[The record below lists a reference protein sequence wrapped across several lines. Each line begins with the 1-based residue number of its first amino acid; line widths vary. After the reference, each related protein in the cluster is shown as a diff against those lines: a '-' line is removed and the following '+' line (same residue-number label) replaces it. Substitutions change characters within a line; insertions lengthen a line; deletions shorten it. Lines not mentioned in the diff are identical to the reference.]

1 MKQGFRQSMA
11 GLHSW
16 SGLILGWLL
25 FAIVLSGTAT
35 VFRSEISGWMR
46 PEIARTA
53 PPDAAIEAAV
63 RWLGAHHPK
72 AAGWYLTAP
81 DERIATTQAVFDDP
95 AAPLGY
101 RDIALD
107 PVSGSPDVARATL
120 GGEFLYRFHFELQL
134 PYPWGRF
141 LAVAAAMMM
150 LIAIVSGIIIHKR
163 IFKDIFTFRAG
174 KGKRSWLDAH
184 NVLGV
189 LALPFHLMITV
200 TGIVTLLTLVMPW
213 GTTANYGDDLATAF
227 AEAAPGLVS
236 REAAGRRAPLAPIG
250 PMLAAAQRAFGEGG
264 RIGRVSIANP
274 GDAHAIVTISNHDGD
289 QLAYAAR
296 TVSFDGVTGRI
307 IKQYVEARPAQQTY
321 NVLYGLHMGRFAP
334 EVSRWLYFLCGLA
347 LAATIATGL
356 VLWIRSRPQARGVG
370 PWLAARLNV
379 GAVAG
384 FPVAILAFLY
394 ANRLLPAQMPGRAEG
409 EVSVFFWAWGAAI
422 AFAMLRAP
430 ARAWREA
437 FAALALGSAVLP
449 ILSFALTGRGLWS
462 ALAGG
467 DWLFAGFDLTLFAF
481 AALAAAIAR
490 RAGTKTAEA
499 PLRRRAQAV
508 PA

>member
-1 MKQGFRQSMA
+1 MA

-63 RWLGAHHPK
+63 GWLGKHHPK

-81 DERIATTQAVFDDP
+81 DDRMATTQAVFDDA

-107 PVSGSPDVARATL
+107 PVSGSPDAARATL

-150 LIAIVSGIIIHKR
+150 LIAIISGIIIHKR

-213 GTTANYGDDLATAF
+213 GTTANYGDDLEKAF

-236 REAAGRRAPLAPIG
+236 REAAGRPAALAPIG
-250 PMLAAAQRAFGEGG
+250 PMLAEARRIFGNDG

-274 GDAHAIVTISNHDGD
+274 GDAHSVVTVSNHDGD
-289 QLAYAAR
+289 QLGYAVR
-296 TVSFDGVTGRI
+296 TVSFDGATGRI
-307 IKQYVEARPAQQTY
+307 LKQYAEARPAQQTY

-356 VLWIRSRPQARGVG
+356 VLWIRSRPQARGLG

-379 GAVAG
+379 GVVAG
-384 FPVAILAFLY
+384 FPIAILAFLY
-394 ANRLLPAQMPGRAEG
+394 ANRLLPVAMPGRAQG
-409 EVSVFFWAWGAAI
+409 EVSAFFWAWGAMI
-422 AFAMLRAP
+422 AFSMLRSP
-430 ARAWREA
+430 ARAWREG
-437 FAALALGSAVLP
+437 FALLALASAILP
-449 ILSFALTGRGLWS
+449 ILSFALTGRGLWN
-462 ALAGG
+462 ALSGG
-467 DWLFAGFDLTLFAF
+467 DWLFVGFDLTLFAF
-481 AALAAAIAR
+481 AALAARIAR
-490 RAGTKTAEA
+490 RAGAKA
-499 PLRRRAQAV
+499 PERPVRRRAQAV
-508 PA
+508 AA

>member
-1 MKQGFRQSMA
+1 MKPGFRQSIA

-46 PEIARTA
+46 PEVEEAT
-53 PPDAAIEAAV
+53 PPEAAIEAAV
-63 RWLGAHHPK
+63 RWLGTHHPK

-81 DERIATTQAVFDDP
+81 DERTLTTQAVFDDA

-134 PYPWGRF
+134 PYPWGRY
-141 LAVAAAMMM
+141 LAVAAAMLM

-189 LALPFHLMITV
+189 LALPFHLMITA
-200 TGIVTLLTLVMPW
+200 TGIVTLLSLVMPW
-213 GTTANYGDDLATAF
+213 GTAANYGADLETAF

-236 REAAGRRAPLAPIG
+236 REAAGRPAPLAPVG
-250 PMLAAAQRAFGEGG
+250 PMLAAAQQRFGEG
-264 RIGRVSIANP
+264 RVGRVSIANP
-274 GDAHAIVTISNHDGD
+274 GDANAIVTIAKHDGD
-289 QLAYAAR
+289 QLAYAAQ
-296 TVSFDGVTGRI
+296 TVSFDGPSGRI
-307 IKQYVEARPAQQTY
+307 LKDYVETRPAQRTSD
-321 NVLYGLHMGRFAP
+321 VLYGLHMGRFAP

-356 VLWIRSRPQARGVG
+356 ILWIRSRPQARGAG
-370 PWLAARLNV
+370 PWIAARLNV

-384 FPVAILAFLY
+384 FPAAILAFFY

-409 EVSVFFWAWGAAI
+409 EVSAFFWVWGVAI

-437 FAALALGSAVLP
+437 FAVLALAAAALP
-449 ILSFALTGRGLWS
+449 VVSFVSTGRGLWR
-462 ALAGG
+462 AVIGG
-467 DWLFAGFDLTLFAF
+467 DWLFVGFDLTLFAF
-481 AALAAAIAR
+481 AALAVTIAR
-490 RAGTKTAEA
+490 RAGA
-499 PLRRRAQAV
+499 PSAGRVPRRGRQAV

>member
-46 PEIARTA
+46 PEIAKSV

-63 RWLGAHHPK
+63 GWLAQHHPK

-81 DERIATTQAVFDDP
+81 DDRIATTQAVFDDA

-107 PVSGSPDVARATL
+107 PISGSPDIARATL

-141 LAVAAAMMM
+141 LAVGAAMMM

-163 IFKDIFTFRAG
+163 IFKDFFTFRAG

-213 GTTANYGDDLATAF
+213 GTAANYGEDMETAF
-227 AEAAPGLVS
+227 AEASPGLVS
-236 REAAGRRAPLAPIG
+236 REAVGRPAPLAPIG
-250 PMLAAAQRAFGEGG
+250 PMLAEAQRKFGGG

-274 GDAHAIVTISNHDGD
+274 GDANAIVTVGNHDGD
-289 QLAYAAR
+289 QLAYSAR
-296 TVSFDGVTGRI
+296 TATFDGVTGRLVKI
-307 IKQYVEARPAQQTY
+307 YIETRPARQTHD
-321 NVLYGLHMGRFAP
+321 VLYGLHMGRFAP
-334 EVSRWLYFLCGLA
+334 EISRWLYFLCGLA

-356 VLWIRSRPQARGVG
+356 ILWIESRPQARGAG

-379 GAVAG
+379 GTVAG
-384 FPVAILAFLY
+384 FPMAILAFFY
-394 ANRLLPAQMPGRAEG
+394 ANRLLPAAMPGRAEA
-409 EVSVFFWAWGAAI
+409 EVSAFFWTWGAALVL
-422 AFAMLRAP
+422 AMLRSP
-430 ARAWREA
+430 ARAWREG
-437 FAALALGSAVLP
+437 FALLALGAAILP
-449 ILSFALTGRGLWS
+449 LLSFAQTGRGLWV
-462 ALAGG
+462 ALSGG
-467 DWLFAGFDLTLFAF
+467 DWLFLGFDLTLFAL

-490 RAGTKTAEA
+490 KAGSRAADA
-499 PLRRRAQAV
+499 PPRRRTRAV
-508 PA
+508 AV

>member
-1 MKQGFRQSMA
+1 MNRGFRQSMA

-16 SGLILGWLL
+16 SGLIVGWLL

-46 PEIARTA
+46 PEISKSA

-63 RWLGAHHPK
+63 GWLGRHHPK

-81 DERIATTQAVFDDP
+81 DARIRTTQAVFDDA

-134 PYPWGRF
+134 PYPWGRY
-141 LAVAAAMMM
+141 LAVAAAMLM
-150 LIAIVSGIIIHKR
+150 LIAIISGIIVHKR
-163 IFKDIFTFRAG
+163 IFKDFFTFRAG

-189 LALPFHLMITV
+189 LALPFHLMITA

-213 GTTANYGDDLATAF
+213 GTTANYGDDLQTAF
-227 AEAAPGLVS
+227 AESAPGLIS
-236 REAAGRRAPLAPIG
+236 REAAGRPAPLAPIG
-250 PMLAAAQRAFGEGG
+250 PMLAAAQQHFGEG

-274 GDAHAIVTISNHDGD
+274 GDVNAIVTVSNHDGD

-296 TVSFDGVTGRI
+296 TASFDGATGRMLNV
-307 IKQYVEARPAQQTY
+307 YTEARPARQTHD
-321 NVLYGLHMGRFAP
+321 VLYGLHMGRFAP

-356 VLWIRSRPQARGVG
+356 VLWIESRPQARGAG
-370 PWLAARLNV
+370 PWIAARLNV
-379 GAVAG
+379 GTVAG
-384 FPVAILAFLY
+384 FPMAILAFFY
-394 ANRLLPAQMPGRAEG
+394 ANRVLPAAVPGRAEA
-409 EVSVFFWAWGAAI
+409 EVSAFFWTWGVMLV
-422 AFAMLRAP
+422 FAMLRVP

-437 FAALALGSAVLP
+437 FAALALCAAMLP
-449 ILSFALTGRGLWS
+449 LLSFAVTGRGLWTAIAS
-462 ALAGG
+462 G
-467 DWLFAGFDLTLFAF
+467 DWLFAGFDLMLFAL
-481 AALAAAIAR
+481 AALAATIAR
-490 RAGTKTAEA
+490 KAGARPAITS
-499 PLRRRAQAV
+499 PRRRRQAV

>member
-35 VFRSEISGWMR
+35 VFRSEIGGWMR
-46 PEIARTA
+46 PEIAKAA

-72 AAGWYLTAP
+72 AQGWYLTAP
-81 DERIATTQAVFDDP
+81 DDRTVTTQAVFDDP
-95 AAPLGY
+95 AAPEGY

-107 PVSGSPDVARATL
+107 PVSGRPDVARATR
-120 GGEFLYRFHFELQL
+120 GGEFFYRFHFELQL

-141 LAVAAAMMM
+141 LAVGAAMMM
-150 LIAIVSGIIIHKR
+150 LIAMISGIVIHKR
-163 IFKDIFTFRAG
+163 IFKDFFTFRAS

-189 LALPFHLMITV
+189 LALPFHLMITI

-213 GTTANYGDDLATAF
+213 GTVANYGDDLATAF
-227 AEAAPGLVS
+227 AEASPGLVS
-236 REAAGRRAPLAPIG
+236 REPAGRPAPLAPIG
-250 PMLAAAQRAFGEGG
+250 PMLAAAQREFGDG

-274 GDAHAIVTISNHDGD
+274 GDAHAIVTISKHDGD
-289 QLAYAAR
+289 RLAYAAE
-296 TVSFDGVTGRI
+296 TATFDGVTGRLI
-307 IKQYVEARPAQQTY
+307 SRYVEARPARQTY
-321 NVLYGLHMGRFAP
+321 DVLYGLHMGRFAP
-334 EVSRWLYFLCGLA
+334 LVSHWLYFLCGLA
-347 LAATIATGL
+347 LAATIGTGL

-384 FPVAILAFLY
+384 FPVAILAFFY

-409 EVSVFFWAWGAAI
+409 EVSAFFWAWGAVI
-422 AFAMLRAP
+422 AFAMLRVP
-430 ARAWREA
+430 GRAWREA
-437 FAALALGSAVLP
+437 FAVIALGSAVLP
-449 ILSFALTGRGLWS
+449 VLSFALTGRGLWN
-462 ALAGG
+462 ALSGG

-481 AALAAAIAR
+481 AALAATIAS
-490 RAGTKTAEA
+490 RAGAAPAEA
-499 PLRRRAQAV
+499 LPRRRGQAV

>member
-1 MKQGFRQSMA
+1 MKAGFRQSIA

-25 FAIVLSGTAT
+25 FAIALSGTAT

-46 PEIARTA
+46 PEVVATT
-53 PPDAAIEAAV
+53 PPDAAIKAAV
-63 RWLGAHHPK
+63 RWLEAHHPK

-81 DERIATTQAVFDDP
+81 DERIPTTQAVFDDA
-95 AAPLGY
+95 AAPAGY

-120 GGEFLYRFHFELQL
+120 GGEFLYRFHFELRL
-134 PYPWGRF
+134 PYPWGRY
-141 LAVAAAMMM
+141 LAVAAAMLM
-150 LIAIVSGIIIHKR
+150 LIAIVSGIIVHKR

-200 TGIVTLLTLVMPW
+200 TGIVTLLSLVMPW
-213 GTTANYGDDLATAF
+213 GTAANYGEDLKTAF

-236 REAAGRRAPLAPIG
+236 RDPAGRPAPLAPIG
-250 PMLAAAQRAFGEGG
+250 PMLAAAQHRFGEG
-264 RIGRVSIANP
+264 RVGRVSIANP
-274 GDAHAIVTISNHDGD
+274 GDVNAIVTISRHDGD
-289 QLAYAAR
+289 QLAYAAQ
-296 TVSFDGVTGRI
+296 TVSFDGPSGQILKT
-307 IKQYVEARPAQQTY
+307 YAETRPAQRTY
-321 NVLYGLHMGRFAP
+321 DVLYGLHMGRFAP
-334 EVSRWLYFLCGLA
+334 EISRWLYFLCGLA

-356 VLWIRSRPQARGVG
+356 ILWIRSRPQARGAG
-370 PWLAARLNV
+370 PWIAARLNV

-384 FPVAILAFLY
+384 FPAAILGFFY
-394 ANRLLPAQMPGRAEG
+394 ANRLFPVDIPERAEA
-409 EVSVFFWAWGAAI
+409 EVSAFFWVWGAAI
-422 AFAMLRAP
+422 LFAMLREP

-437 FAALALGSAVLP
+437 FAVLAAAAALLP
-449 ILSFALTGRGLWS
+449 VVSFVATGRGLWS
-462 ALAGG
+462 AVIGG

-481 AALAAAIAR
+481 AVLAVAIAR
-490 RAGTKTAEA
+490 RAGVASA
-499 PLRRRAQAV
+499 GSARRRGPRAV

>member
-63 RWLGAHHPK
+63 RWLGEHHPK

-81 DERIATTQAVFDDP
+81 DERIATTQAVFGRSRRTARLSRHRTRSRQR
-95 AAPLGY
+95 AAPM
-101 RDIALD
+101 
-107 PVSGSPDVARATL
+107 SRATL

-189 LALPFHLMITV
+189 LALPFHLMITA

-213 GTTANYGDDLATAF
+213 GYDGELWRRPRNRLCRSRAGAGEPRGGRPACTARADRTDARRGGAGIRRRRPDRARQHRQ
-227 AEAAPGLVS
+227 S
-236 REAAGRRAPLAPIG
+236 GRRA
-250 PMLAAAQRAFGEGG
+250 
-264 RIGRVSIANP
+264 
-274 GDAHAIVTISNHDGD
+274 
-289 QLAYAAR
+289 
-296 TVSFDGVTGRI
+296 
-307 IKQYVEARPAQQTY
+307 
-321 NVLYGLHMGRFAP
+321 
-334 EVSRWLYFLCGLA
+334 SR
-347 LAATIATGL
+347 
-356 VLWIRSRPQARGVG
+356 S
-370 PWLAARLNV
+370 
-379 GAVAG
+379 
-384 FPVAILAFLY
+384 
-394 ANRLLPAQMPGRAEG
+394 
-409 EVSVFFWAWGAAI
+409 
-422 AFAMLRAP
+422 
-430 ARAWREA
+430 
-437 FAALALGSAVLP
+437 
-449 ILSFALTGRGLWS
+449 
-462 ALAGG
+462 
-467 DWLFAGFDLTLFAF
+467 
-481 AALAAAIAR
+481 
-490 RAGTKTAEA
+490 
-499 PLRRRAQAV
+499 
-508 PA
+508 

>member
-1 MKQGFRQSMA
+1 MKTGFRQSIA

-25 FAIVLSGTAT
+25 FAIALSGTAT

-46 PEIARTA
+46 PEVVATT
-53 PPDAAIEAAV
+53 PPDAAIKAAV
-63 RWLGAHHPK
+63 RWLEAHHPK

-81 DERIATTQAVFDDP
+81 DERIPTTQAVFDDA
-95 AAPLGY
+95 AAPAGY

-134 PYPWGRF
+134 PYPWGRY
-141 LAVAAAMMM
+141 LAVAAAMLM
-150 LIAIVSGIIIHKR
+150 LIAIVSGIIVHKR

-200 TGIVTLLTLVMPW
+200 TGIVTLLSLVMPW
-213 GTTANYGDDLATAF
+213 GTAANYGEDLKTAF

-236 REAAGRRAPLAPIG
+236 RDPAGRPAPLAPIG
-250 PMLAAAQRAFGEGG
+250 PMLAAAQHRFGEG
-264 RIGRVSIANP
+264 RVGRVSIANP
-274 GDAHAIVTISNHDGD
+274 GDVNAIVTISRHDGD
-289 QLAYAAR
+289 QLAYAAQ
-296 TVSFDGVTGRI
+296 TVSFDGPSGQILKT
-307 IKQYVEARPAQQTY
+307 YAETRPAQRTY
-321 NVLYGLHMGRFAP
+321 DVLYGLHMGRFAP
-334 EVSRWLYFLCGLA
+334 QVSRWLYFLCGLA

-356 VLWIRSRPQARGVG
+356 ILWIRSRPQARGAG
-370 PWLAARLNV
+370 PWIAARLNV

-384 FPVAILAFLY
+384 FPAAILGFFY
-394 ANRLLPAQMPGRAEG
+394 ANRLFPVDIPERAEA
-409 EVSVFFWAWGAAI
+409 EVSAFFWVWGAAI
-422 AFAMLRAP
+422 LFAMLREP

-437 FAALALGSAVLP
+437 FAVLAAAAALLP
-449 ILSFALTGRGLWS
+449 VVSFVATGRGLWS
-462 ALAGG
+462 AVIGG

-481 AALAAAIAR
+481 AVLAAAIAR
-490 RAGTKTAEA
+490 RAGVASA
-499 PLRRRAQAV
+499 DSARRRGPRAV

>member
-1 MKQGFRQSMA
+1 MRRGFRQSMA

-53 PPDAAIEAAV
+53 PPEAAIEAAV
-63 RWLGAHHPK
+63 RWLDTHHPK
-72 AAGWYLTAP
+72 AAGWYLVAP
-81 DERIATTQAVFDDP
+81 DARIATTQAVFDDS
-95 AAPLGY
+95 AAPSGY

-107 PVSGSPDVARATL
+107 PVSGSPDTARATL
-120 GGEFLYRFHFELQL
+120 GGEFLYRLHFDLQL
-134 PYPWGRF
+134 PYPWGRI
-141 LAVAAAMMM
+141 LASAAAMLM
-150 LIAIVSGIIIHKR
+150 LVALVSGILTHKR
-163 IFKDIFTFRAG
+163 IFKDYFTLRAG

-200 TGIVTLLTLVMPW
+200 TGIVTLFTLTMPW
-213 GTTANYGDDLATAF
+213 PLVANYGDDLAAAF
-227 AEAAPGLVS
+227 AEASPGLVS
-236 REAAGRRAPLAPIG
+236 REAAGRPAPLAPIG
-250 PMLAAAQRAFGEGG
+250 PMLATAQRHFGEG

-274 GDAHAIVTISNHDGD
+274 GDAHAIVTISRHDGD
-289 QLAYAAR
+289 QLAYAAS
-296 TVSFDGVTGRI
+296 TASFDGATGELLN
-307 IKQYVEARPAQQTY
+307 VHTEARPARRTFD
-321 NVLYGLHMGRFAP
+321 VLYGLHMGRFAP

-356 VLWIRSRPQARGVG
+356 VLWIQSRPQARGLG
-370 PWLAARLNV
+370 PWLTARLNV

-384 FPVAILAFLY
+384 LPIAMLALLY
-394 ANRLLPAQMPGRAEG
+394 ANRLLPVAMPGRAEA
-409 EVSVFFWAWGAAI
+409 EVSVFFWSWGAAI
-422 AFAMLRAP
+422 AFALLRAP
-430 ARAWREA
+430 GRAWCES
-437 FAALALGSAVLP
+437 FGALAVGAFVLP
-449 ILSFALTGRGLWS
+449 WLSFALTGRGLW
-462 ALAGG
+462 AAWFER
-467 DWLFAGFDLTLFAF
+467 DWLFAGFDLTLFGL

-490 RAGTKTAEA
+490 KAGARPAAGALRSRGRAM
-499 PLRRRAQAV
+499 

>member
-35 VFRSEISGWMR
+35 IFRSEISGWMR
-46 PEIARTA
+46 PEIAKTA

-63 RWLGAHHPK
+63 RWLGTHHPK

-81 DERIATTQAVFDDP
+81 DDRSATVQAVFDDP
-95 AAPLGY
+95 AAPAGY

-107 PVSGSPDVARATL
+107 PVSGRPGVARSTL

-141 LAVAAAMMM
+141 LAVGAAMMM
-150 LIAIVSGIIIHKR
+150 LIAMISGIVIHKR

-189 LALPFHLMITV
+189 LALPFHLMITI
-200 TGIVTLLTLVMPW
+200 TGIVTLLSMVMPW
-213 GTTANYGDDLATAF
+213 STVANYGDDLKTAF
-227 AEAAPGLVS
+227 AEASPGLVS
-236 REAAGRRAPLAPIG
+236 RDAAGVAAPLAPIG
-250 PMLAAAQRAFGEGG
+250 PMLGAAQRAFGDGG

-274 GDAHAIVTISNHDGD
+274 GDAHAIVTISNNDGD
-289 QLAYAAR
+289 QLAYAAQ
-296 TVSFDGVTGRI
+296 TVTFDGVAGRI
-307 IKQYVEARPAQQTY
+307 VNRYVETRPAAQTY
-321 NVLYGLHMGRFAP
+321 NVLYGLHMGRFAA

-384 FPVAILAFLY
+384 FPFAILAFFY
-394 ANRLLPAQMPGRAEG
+394 ANRLLPAQMPGRAES
-409 EVSVFFWAWGAAI
+409 EVSAFFWAWGVAI
-422 AFAMLRAP
+422 AFAMLRSP
-430 ARAWREA
+430 TRAWREG
-437 FAALALGSAVLP
+437 FASIALGAAALP
-449 ILSFALTGRGLWS
+449 ILSFALTGRGLWA
-462 ALAGG
+462 ALSSG

-481 AALAAAIAR
+481 AALAATIAR
-490 RAGTKTAEA
+490 RAGTA
-499 PLRRRAQAV
+499 PANPSPRRGRQAV

>member
-1 MKQGFRQSMA
+1 MKPGFRQSIA

-46 PEIARTA
+46 PEIVKVA
-53 PPDAAIEAAV
+53 PPEAAIEAAV
-63 RWLGAHHPK
+63 RWLGTHHPQ

-81 DERIATTQAVFDDP
+81 DERILTTQAVFDDA

-107 PVSGSPDVARATL
+107 PVSGSPDAARATL

-134 PYPWGRF
+134 PYPWGRY
-141 LAVAAAMMM
+141 LAVAAAMLM

-189 LALPFHLMITV
+189 LALPFHLMITA
-200 TGIVTLLTLVMPW
+200 TGIVTLLSLVMPW
-213 GTTANYGDDLATAF
+213 GTAANYGADLETAF

-236 REAAGRRAPLAPIG
+236 REAAGRPAPLAPIG
-250 PMLAAAQRAFGEGG
+250 PMLAAAQQRFGEG
-264 RIGRVSIANP
+264 RVGRVSIANP
-274 GDAHAIVTISNHDGD
+274 GDANAIVTIARHDGD
-289 QLAYAAR
+289 QLAYAAQ
-296 TVSFDGVTGRI
+296 TVSFDGPSGRI
-307 IKQYVEARPAQQTY
+307 LKHYAETRPAQRTSD
-321 NVLYGLHMGRFAP
+321 VLYGLHMGRFAP

-356 VLWIRSRPQARGVG
+356 ILWIRSRPQARGVG
-370 PWLAARLNV
+370 PWIAARLNV

-384 FPVAILAFLY
+384 FPAAILAFFY

-409 EVSVFFWAWGAAI
+409 EVSAFFWVWGVAI
-422 AFAMLRAP
+422 AFAMMRAP

-437 FAALALGSAVLP
+437 FAVLALAAAALP
-449 ILSFALTGRGLWS
+449 VVSFVATGRGLWS
-462 ALAGG
+462 AVIGG

-481 AALAAAIAR
+481 AALAVAIAR
-490 RAGTKTAEA
+490 RAGA
-499 PLRRRAQAV
+499 PSADPVPRRGRQAV

>member
-25 FAIVLSGTAT
+25 FAIALSGTAT

-46 PEIARTA
+46 PEIAKSA
-53 PPDAAIEAAV
+53 PPAEAIEAAV
-63 RWLGAHHPK
+63 GWLGTHHPK

-81 DERIATTQAVFDDP
+81 DGRTLTTQAVFDDA

-107 PVSGSPDVARATL
+107 PVSGSPDAARATL

-150 LIAIVSGIIIHKR
+150 LIAIISGIVIHKR
-163 IFKDIFTFRAG
+163 IFKDFFTFRAG

-213 GTTANYGDDLATAF
+213 GTTANYGDDLETAF

-236 REAAGRRAPLAPIG
+236 REAAGRPVPLAPIG
-250 PMLAAAQRAFGEGG
+250 PMLAEAERRFEGG
-264 RIGRVSIANP
+264 RVGRVSIANP
-274 GDAHAIVTISNHDGD
+274 GDAHAIVTVSNHDGD
-289 QLAYAAR
+289 QLAYSAR
-296 TVSFDGVTGRI
+296 TATFDGATGRRLNL
-307 IKQYVEARPAQQTY
+307 YTEARPARQAHD
-321 NVLYGLHMGRFAP
+321 VLYGLHMGRFAP

-356 VLWIRSRPQARGVG
+356 VLWIESRPQARGVG
-370 PWLAARLNV
+370 PWFAARLNV
-379 GAVAG
+379 GTVAG
-384 FPVAILAFLY
+384 FPMAILAFFY
-394 ANRLLPAQMPGRAEG
+394 ANRILPAPMPGRAEA
-409 EVSVFFWAWGAAI
+409 EVSAFFWTWGAVLL
-422 AFAMLRAP
+422 FAMLRSP
-430 ARAWREA
+430 ARAWRET
-437 FAALALGSAVLP
+437 FAVLALGAAMLP
-449 ILSFALTGRGLWS
+449 ILSFALTGRGLWT
-462 ALAGG
+462 ALLGR
-467 DWLFAGFDLTLFAF
+467 DWLFAGFDLTLFAL
-481 AALAAAIAR
+481 AALAAGIAR
-490 RAGTKTAEA
+490 KAGSRPAA
-499 PLRRRAQAV
+499 ASPRRRGRVV